1 MVTFMPFRLVPGTT
15 LVSLQT
21 PSLLEPTT
29 SLLGN
34 ARRGFQRLAVHRHRF
49 RILQRQEPS
58 AVQRTCL
65 LTDSNVMYDS
75 TSGELTQIYR
85 FLSFACNKAD
95 PGADWGPVAQCTTT
109 TREFRLESG
118 FSVYFSR
125 MSTVSTDYDGN
136 FTVTT
141 PIVNALGIQV
151 RWQSS
156 DSSLLW
162 TTPSQTQTTSIPP
175 PSQTHTISIPPP
187 SQTSSIPSKA
197 GSLEPSQE
205 PSQPPTP
212 TRMPKGTIIGIS
224 VALPLVFII
233 LVAIIIRLMVL
244 RKRQR
249 RAEGHVSTGPSRIS
263 GTEGWSYDTSNAVV
277 KPELPVPEAEVVHTR
292 NPEVEVES
300 SRGGLETTAVPH
312 SFRIDTI
319 DGMDTIRRRAEL
331 G

>member
-1 MVTFMPFRLVPGTT
+1 MD
-15 LVSLQT
+15 
-21 PSLLEPTT
+21 
-29 SLLGN
+29 
-34 ARRGFQRLAVHRHRF
+34 
-49 RILQRQEPS
+49 
-58 AVQRTCL
+58 
-65 LTDSNVMYDS
+65 DSIF
-75 TSGELTQIYR
+75 GELTPIYR
-85 FLSFACNKAD
+85 FLSFTCHKGDNN
-95 PGADWGPVAQCTTT
+95 ADWDAVAQCTTT
-109 TREFRLESG
+109 TKEFTLKSDIWTALP
-118 FSVYFSR
+118 R
-125 MSTVSTDYDGN
+125 MSTVYTDSDGK
-136 FTVTT
+136 FTITT
-141 PIVNALGIQV
+141 PIVNAVGIQV

-175 PSQTHTISIPPP
+175 PSQT
-187 SQTSSIPSKA
+187 SSIPSKA

-205 PSQPPTP
+205 PSQPPTQ
-212 TRMPKGTIIGIS
+212 TSMAKGTIIGIS

-263 GTEGWSYDTSNAVV
+263 GTEGWSYDTSNVFA

-300 SRGGLETTAVPH
+300 ARGGSETTAVPN

-319 DGMDTIRRRAEL
+319 EGMDTIRRPAEL